1 MKYQNLE
8 WTIRDLMTLIDEN
21 KINLRPPY
29 QRNFIWPTIDQ
40 KLLIESIKK
49 GYPLP
54 NFFILDNGNG
64 NYEMLD
70 GQQRAITIHKFI
82 NNEFVDLDR
91 KLYKNFPED
100 SLMDYKLNIVLL
112 EGFNEESE
120 SKEEFFYLVNK
131 RGVQL
136 NPSEVNHAYH
146 HNSDFMKLVN
156 KMSEYQPLIDLDI
169 FTDKTKLRMN
179 DRSLIEELA
188 AYLFKGIS
196 DKRTAVEDLFNTEIT
211 ATDADVKYR
220 IF

>member
-1 MKYQNLE
+1 MKYLNLE
-8 WTIRDLMTLIDEN
+8 WTIRDLMTLINEN

-29 QRNFIWPTIDQ
+29 QRNFIWPTKDQ
-40 KLLIESIKK
+40 KFLIESIKK

-82 NNEFVDLDR
+82 NNEFADLDKR
-91 KLYKNFPED
+91 FYKNLPQD

-136 NPSEVNHAYH
+136 NQ
-146 HNSDFMKLVN
+146 K
-156 KMSEYQPLIDLDI
+156 
-169 FTDKTKLRMN
+169 
-179 DRSLIEELA
+179 
-188 AYLFKGIS
+188 
-196 DKRTAVEDLFNTEIT
+196 
-211 ATDADVKYR
+211 
-220 IF
+220 

>member
-1 MKYQNLE
+1 MKYLNLE
-8 WTIRDLMTLIDEN
+8 WTIRDLMTLINEN

-29 QRNFIWPTIDQ
+29 QRNFIWPTKDQ
-40 KLLIESIKK
+40 KFLIESIKK

-82 NNEFVDLDR
+82 NNEFADLDKR
-91 KLYKNFPED
+91 FYKNFPQD

-112 EGFNEESE
+112 EGFNEEYE

-146 HNSDFMKLVN
+146 PFLNL
-156 KMSEYQPLIDLDI
+156 L
-169 FTDKTKLRMN
+169 
-179 DRSLIEELA
+179 
-188 AYLFKGIS
+188 
-196 DKRTAVEDLFNTEIT
+196 
-211 ATDADVKYR
+211 
-220 IF
+220 